1 MRKPKVCIYG
11 GTALPEPAPAFVS
24 ELAFTILNTSPSVI
38 VTGGF
43 LHFANSPNET
53 STDYAALRGA
63 QKYAQLTGAPLSDCF
78 EAWLPDPQRDR
89 NRERGGVIRMSEQEH
104 KITIRR
110 MGQKSALGR
119 RLSMVHDVDVVVTV
133 GGKRHTNEVLEQ
145 ALELNVPALPLAFA
159 LGDSQDF
166 WDQYRNEVIKWFS
179 LSPEDIKF
187 LDDLKATKVAASLP
201 ETARKVA
208 DLIARAKIG
217 RCLVLLPFDQ
227 EHDTLFNKFIEPAV
241 ESSMIC
247 DRLDHRPGSA
257 PIRTSFVDAVDRA
270 SAVIAD
276 VTDVN
281 PNVMYEIGYALAKGL
296 KPLFYCQNTK
306 VVERLPV
313 YLRDLNISVISS
325 DEDLALRIKTHLAE
339 VRSEARHTAA
349 AA

>member
-1 MRKPKVCIYG
+1 MRKPQVCIYG
-11 GTALPEPAPAFVS
+11 GTDHPEPAPAFVS
-24 ELAFTILNTSPSVI
+24 ELAFTILKSSPSVI

-43 LHFANSPNET
+43 LHFTNKPDAT

-63 QKYAQLTGAPLSDCF
+63 QKYAQVTGATLSDCF
-78 EAWLPDPQRDR
+78 EAWLPDPKRDR
-89 NRERGGVIRMSEQEH
+89 IRERGGVIRMSEQEH
-104 KITIRR
+104 KITIREVK
-110 MGQKSALGR
+110 QKSALGR
-119 RLSMVHDVDVVVTV
+119 RLSMVHDVDVVVTI

-159 LGDSQDF
+159 HGDSQDF
-166 WDQYRNEVIKWFS
+166 WELYRDDVVRWFS
-179 LSPEDIKF
+179 LTPEDIEF
-187 LDDLKATKVAASLP
+187 LDDLKATDVAASLP
-201 ETARKVA
+201 KTARRVA
-208 DLIARAKIG
+208 DLIARARVG

-227 EHDTLFNKFIEPAV
+227 EHDTLFDKFIEPAV
-241 ESSMIC
+241 ESVMVC

-270 SAVIAD
+270 CAVIAD
-276 VTDVN
+276 VTDIN

-296 KPLFYCQNTK
+296 KPLFYSRNSM

-325 DEDLALRIKTHLAE
+325 DDDLKLRIERHLAE
-339 VRSEARHTAA
+339 VRSEARHSAA

>member
-1 MRKPKVCIYG
+1 MRKPQVCIYG

-24 ELAFTILNTSPSVI
+24 ELAFTILKTSPSVI

-43 LHFANSPNET
+43 LHFTDLPDAT

-63 QKYAQLTGAPLSDCF
+63 RKYARMTGAHLCDCF
-78 EAWLPDPQRDR
+78 EAWLPDPHRDR
-89 NRERGGVIRMSEQEH
+89 NREKGGVIRMSEQEH
-104 KITIRR
+104 KVTIRR

-119 RLSMVHDVDVVVTV
+119 RLSMVHDVDVVVTI

-159 LGDSQDF
+159 RGDSQDF
-166 WDQYRNEVIKWFS
+166 WMQYRDAVVGWFS
-179 LSPEDIKF
+179 LSPEDSKF
-187 LDDLKATKVAASLP
+187 LDGLKATDVAASLP
-201 ETARKVA
+201 KTARRVA
-208 DLIARAKIG
+208 DLIARARIG
-217 RCLVLLPFDQ
+217 RCLVLLPYDDV
-227 EHDTLFNKFIEPAV
+227 HDAVFKDFIEPAV
-241 ESSMIC
+241 ESVMIC

-270 SAVIAD
+270 CAVVAD

-296 KPLFYCQNTK
+296 RPLFYCRDSM

-325 DEDLALRIKTHLAE
+325 NEDLALRIKRHLAE
-339 VRSEARHTAA
+339 VRSEARHSAA

>member
-1 MRKPKVCIYG
+1 MRKPQVCIYG

-24 ELAFTILNTSPSVI
+24 ELAFTILKTSPSVI

-43 LHFANSPNET
+43 LHFTNLPNET

-78 EAWLPDPQRDR
+78 EAWLPDPHRDR

-119 RLSMVHDVDVVVTV
+119 RLAMVHDVDAVVTV

-166 WDQYRNEVIKWFS
+166 WDQYRSEVTKWFS
-179 LSPEDIKF
+179 LGPEDIKF
-187 LDDLKATKVAASLP
+187 LDDLATKVDASLT
-201 ETARKVA
+201 EAARRVA
-208 DLIARAKIG
+208 DLIARARIG

-227 EHDTLFNKFIEPAV
+227 EHNTLFEKFIEPAV
-241 ESSMIC
+241 ESMMIC

-276 VTDVN
+276 VTDIN

-296 KPLFYCQNTK
+296 KPLFYCKDTMF
-306 VVERLPV
+306 VERLPV

-325 DEDLALRIKTHLAE
+325 DEDLALRIKRHLAE
-339 VRSEARHTAA
+339 VRSEARHSAA